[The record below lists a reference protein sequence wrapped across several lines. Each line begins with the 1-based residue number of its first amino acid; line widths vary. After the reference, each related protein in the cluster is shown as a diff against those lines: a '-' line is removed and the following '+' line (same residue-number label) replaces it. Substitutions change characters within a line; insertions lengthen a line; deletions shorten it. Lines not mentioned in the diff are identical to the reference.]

1 MRMDAHATLAFYST
15 NTKVFSDNF
24 ASAELLCLFPKRLMK
39 SLVQMKLNLV

>member
-15 NTKVFSDNF
+15 NTKVFREHL
-24 ASAELLCLFPKRLMK
+24 ASAFPPEWLTM